1 MPFWF
6 RFFDALSRGDRR
18 AAKRLIAWVLI
29 VLSVTLLLLF
39 IQHF

>member
-18 AAKRLIAWVLI
+18 TYKRLIIWALI
-29 VLSVTLLLLF
+29 VVSVALLLLV
-39 IQHF
+39 IQAF

>member
-18 AAKRLIAWVLI
+18 ASKRLIIWALI
-29 VLSVTLLLLF
+29 VFSLSLLLLV
-39 IQHF
+39 IKPL